1 MKMTVSSATLI
12 KGYLPVRLTIEGKQ
26 TVKHKPDE
34 TFFFV
39 REHQTSKRNDD
50 NSLDQG
56 SNNNKNSNSKTGC
69 TLFVANVPIVPGIAT
84 DVVLKS
90 IFGRFGDI
98 NRVTAI
104 ENPRKDAAAVEGG
117 ASSSSSTNDKNEI
130 PSSWT
135 FVTKDPTFS
144 PHISGVGKF
153 AHVVYKSPKDMRKA
167 LRALEETMIPSKKK
181 KNHSTGLQ
189 LENIEIQTLSDE
201 SHRRYLQQEKEKRK
215 AADPNWEDADSDS
228 DGSNFDLERTNGKQ
242 QQKHHSKGIL
252 RVAAR
257 FRSSCNAISR
267 EALLE
272 ECNTVMQ
279 AYEFAETESKKAHEA
294 AKSQPDEDGFVTV
307 TNADAGGRTMELEEG
322 ASGTIGRKRNKR
334 SRKKKKE
341 GASGAEEL
349 QDFYRFQRREGRKR
363 SLEMLRKQFEDDLS
377 KVKKMKSENHYRPFG

>member
-1 MKMTVSSATLI
+1 MTGASATLI
-12 KGYLPVRLTIEGKQ
+12 KGYLPVRLTIEGRQ

-39 REHQTSKRNDD
+39 REHQASKRNDD
-50 NSLDQG
+50 NNLDQA

-84 DVVLKS
+84 DILLKS

-104 ENPRKDAAAVEGG
+104 ENPRKDAAAVGG
-117 ASSSSSTNDKNEI
+117 GGSSTGDKNEI

-135 FVTKDPTFS
+135 LVTKDPTFS

-153 AHVVYKSPKDMRKA
+153 AHVVYKSPKDMRKS
-167 LRALEETMIPSKKK
+167 LRALEETMVPSKKN

-189 LENIEIQTLSDE
+189 LEKIEIQTLSDE

-215 AADPNWEDADSDS
+215 AADPHWEDADSDS
-228 DGSNFDLERTNGKQ
+228 EDGSNFDLERANGKQ
-242 QQKHHSKGIL
+242 QQQLKHHSKGIL

-257 FRSSCNAISR
+257 FRSNCNAISR

-272 ECNTVMQ
+272 ECNTVME
-279 AYEFAETESKKAHEA
+279 AYEDAETESKKAHEA

-307 TNADAGGRTMELEEG
+307 TNADAGGRSMELEEG
-322 ASGTIGRKRNKR
+322 ATGAMGRKRNKR